1 MSSSE
6 ASKADAALDARV
18 EKLAGELGALLEGG
32 KLDAISEQSVQRLMA
47 AAVKLY
53 VAKREAGA
61 SFLPFED
68 GDVTATEVSVTAHGM
83 LKAADMQVFELS
95 LWSGFGTG

>member
-6 ASKADAALDARV
+6 AGRADGALDDRV
-18 EKLAGELGALLEGG
+18 ERLSAELRELIAGGG
-32 KLDAISEQSVQRLMA
+32 IDRVSEQSIQRLMA

-61 SFLPFED
+61 DFLPFEGD
-68 GDVTATEVSVTAHGM
+68 DVTATEVSVAAHGM
-83 LKAADMQVFELS
+83 LRAADMQVFELS
-95 LWSGFGTG
+95 LWSGFGSR